1 MKKGAGLRCYYC
13 GHEDEDCSAGASGI
27 EVSCQTSNEE
37 EPHYGDSC
45 FVGHSGIVAYIQ
57 SLVQTNYYM
66 NTYLKL
72 FITNWFRV

>member
-1 MKKGAGLRCYYC
+1 MKKGASLKCYYC

-45 FVGHSGIVAYIQ
+45 YVGHSGIVAYIQ
-57 SLVQTNYYM
+57 SLVQTNYS
-66 NTYLKL
+66 NLSLRIDFIYLCS
-72 FITNWFRV
+72 RV